1 MTNRNKKMAV
11 FALTGVL
18 LFAGCSSQAT
28 ETVTEEEKINEQ
40 AEVTTPE
47 NKPDTQISATTS
59 ENTKVLNTSNTNLV
73 RPDDSDKDYFT
84 ERDLTQTADT
94 SNAKYYTLQDNQEY
108 TITQEGVYVISGSA
122 ENATI
127 VVDADSSE
135 KVQIVLD
142 GVSITNADYPAIYV
156 KSADKVFVTTTDS
169 ENKLTVTGTFR
180 SDGDTNTD
188 AVIFSKDDLVLNGLG
203 KLIIN
208 STDNGITSKD
218 DLKITGGIY
227 VITSGSDAIEAND
240 SILICDGEFTIN
252 TSKDALHSEN
262 DEDDTQGMIY
272 ISGGN
277 FDINAE
283 SDGIQGISLVEI
295 DGGTFTIK
303 AEEAI
308 EGTYVLINDG
318 KFTIN
323 AFDDG
328 INASAKSSAYKPT
341 IEINGGT
348 LDITM
353 SAGDTDAIDS
363 NVYIYINGGTINISA
378 QFAFDFDYGAELNGG
393 TVTVNG
399 TQITSITNSMMGGF
413 GGMPGGFNPEGNF
426 SGNRPDQSDFGGH
439 KPGNWSFGENSEKP
453 EGELTEDWP
462 FKDMPEGS
470 LGSGGKQ

>member
-1 MTNRNKKMAV
+1 MKNKEMKKMVSLFVSA
-11 FALTGVL
+11 GL
-18 LFAGCSSQAT
+18 LAGLAGCTAQENENTAAPETAAPAEVTAEPAAPASESTTAVQVT
-28 ETVTEEEKINEQ
+28 ETVK
-40 AEVTTPE
+40 
-47 NKPDTQISATTS
+47 TQS
-59 ENTKVLNTSNTNLV
+59 ESE
-73 RPDDSDKDYFT
+73 YFT
-84 ERDLTQTADT
+84 DRDLEQTADT
-94 SNAKYYTLQDNQEY
+94 SNAQTYTLQDNHEY
-108 TITQEGVYVISGSA
+108 TISEEGVYVISGSA
-122 ENATI
+122 EEATI
-127 VVDADSSE
+127 VVDVDSSE

-180 SDGDTNTD
+180 SDGETNTD

-218 DLKITGGIY
+218 DLKITGGSY
-227 VITSGSDAIEAND
+227 VITSESDAIEAND

-303 AEEAI
+303 AEEAV
-308 EGTYVLINDG
+308 EGTYVRINDG

-323 AFDDG
+323 ASDDG

-341 IEINGGT
+341 VEINGGN

-353 SAGDTDAIDS
+353 AAGDTDAIDS
-363 NVYIYINGGTINISA
+363 NGYIYINGGTINISA
-378 QFAFDFDYGAELNGG
+378 QSAFDFDYGAELNGG

-399 TQITSITNSMMGGF
+399 TQITSITNSMMGF
-413 GGMPGGFNPEGNF
+413 GGGMHGGMMPGGN
-426 SGNRPDQSDFGGH
+426 
-439 KPGNWSFGENSEKP
+439 GEMP
-453 EGELTEDWP
+453 EGETPQGNP
-462 FKDMPEGS
+462 FGGRPQ
-470 LGSGGKQ
+470 GSGGMQGGFGPGGKQ